1 MLADLTNPRLAYLL
15 VPPKKKSK
23 AQREAERLQA
33 EEEERR
39 AEILRA
45 KREAERQKKELE
57 DAERLK
63 EKQVAVEGNVACIQQ
78 HLRQ

>member
-1 MLADLTNPRLAYLL
+1 MLADFIESRLSYLL

-45 KREAERQKKELE
+45 KREAERLKKELE

-63 EKQVAVEGNVACIQQ
+63 EKQVALDENVACIQ
-78 HLRQ
+78 HLRH